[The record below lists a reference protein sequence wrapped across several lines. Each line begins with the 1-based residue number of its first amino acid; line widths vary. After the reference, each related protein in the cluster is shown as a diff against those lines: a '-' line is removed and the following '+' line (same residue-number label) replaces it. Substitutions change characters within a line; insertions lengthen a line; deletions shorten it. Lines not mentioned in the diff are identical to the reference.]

1 MDSQAN
7 ILFGIDVT
15 RNDITATEVRDAL
28 IPCFAA
34 AHHMALMEQEKPE
47 DLSPRLFNGM
57 SLANAELVIKKFFFE
72 IGADYDHPTKK
83 NLQDVMLKLA
93 EYSKNFRSEEVI
105 RQNMEEIGKLV
116 GRLS

>member
-1 MDSQAN
+1 MDSQEN
-7 ILFGIDVT
+7 IIFGIDIT

-47 DLSPRLFNGM
+47 ELSPRDFNGM
-57 SLANAELVIKKFFFE
+57 SLANAEVVIKKFFFE

-83 NLQDVMLKLA
+83 NLEDVLLKLA
-93 EYSKNFRSEEVI
+93 EYAKNFRGDEVI
-105 RQNMEEIGKLV
+105 KQNADEMGKLV